1 MPEMCNILINHAQST
16 NALIQ
21 FTAIDWIR
29 EFVQLS
35 GPKMLEFASGIFSA
49 ILPCLAYE
57 NDSRK
62 DIRKS
67 AQAVN
72 NNMFELIS
80 SKVEKEAAFQYLD
93 LASVMKVLQQYLN
106 QGSVETKVAVL
117 KWIHHLF
124 TQAENE
130 MSTHAISLYPV
141 LFETLSNKSDDV
153 VSQGLTVLA
162 EIVNCTN
169 KVKGKIN

>member
-1 MPEMCNILINHAQST
+1 MNFILFYFIFSCDTLLSEFLKSIKNDPSGAQMPEMCNILINHAQST

-49 ILPCLAYE
+49 ILPCLAYDNE
-57 NDSRK
+57 PRK
-62 DIRKS
+62 DIRKT

-80 SKVEKEAAFQYLD
+80 SKEEKEAAFQYLD
-93 LASVMKVLQQYLN
+93 LASVMKVLQQ
-106 QGSVETKVAVL
+106 
-117 KWIHHLF
+117 
-124 TQAENE
+124 
-130 MSTHAISLYPV
+130 
-141 LFETLSNKSDDV
+141 
-153 VSQGLTVLA
+153 VLA
-162 EIVNCTN
+162 KNTLFIMSWHQWKCF
-169 KVKGKIN
+169 